1 MAAQVQAP
9 RAENPVAA
17 QEAQYYRIETIP
29 IPEGLSLE
37 VGGMASLPDGRLAVI
52 TRRGELWLI
61 ENPTMT
67 GGARPTFTRFASG
80 LHEPLGLAYR
90 DGDFYASQR
99 SELTRIR
106 DTDGD
111 GKADLYETVYS
122 WPLSGNYH
130 EYSYGPLFTPQ
141 GNMLVW
147 LNLGWAGRGVS
158 IAPWRGWTV
167 EITPDGKLTPLATG
181 MRSPAGLAYNLEG
194 DLFYSENQGDWVGSG
209 SITHVEKGD
218 FLGNPAGLVWTSDPA
233 SPIRLREADVPNTG
247 EPKYAVAKRVPDLKS
262 PAVWFPHT
270 LLGISTSSILVDS
283 TWGAFGPFAGQ
294 LFVGDQSYSR
304 INRVFLEKVDGV
316 YQGAVFSFREGF
328 ASGVLR
334 QEWARDGSMLV
345 GMTERGWNS
354 SGDAPF
360 GIQRLVWTGRTPFE
374 AQRIE
379 ARPDGFEVVFTLPVD
394 RATASNPASYEVS
407 SFTYRYHS
415 TYGSPVVN
423 QESNPIR
430 AVVVSDDGTRAR
442 LVIDGMRLGYV
453 HEIKMAGVRASDGST
468 PLLHNVGYYTLNRI
482 PAGGR
487 VNVSAAPGSAP
498 AASTSPTPAAGA
510 GASGPATPARVAG
523 GSAGAK
529 RQVTMPADWNGQVD
543 ANLAL
548 DAVEPLKFSAPEL
561 TVKAGVR
568 VRVLFNNEGEML
580 HNFVVVQPGRAD
592 AVATAASM
600 MGLSGQARHYVPDT
614 GDVLYHTAV
623 LEPDRSE
630 TIFFRAPTTPGDYPY
645 ICSFP
650 GHGFVMRGIL
660 RVTP

>member
-1 MAAQVQAP
+1 
-9 RAENPVAA
+9 VATA
-17 QEAQYYRIETIP
+17 EAQYYRIETLP
-29 IPEGLSLE
+29 IPDGLSLE
-37 VGGMASLPDGRLAVI
+37 IGGMAPMPDGRLGVI
-52 TRRGELWLI
+52 TRRGEVWI
-61 ENPTMT
+61 IDNPTMA

-106 DTDGD
+106 DTNGD
-111 GKADLYETVYS
+111 GRADVYETVYA

-181 MRSPAGLAYNLEG
+181 MRSPAGLAYNVEG
-194 DLFYSENQGDWVGSG
+194 DLFYAENQGDWVGSG

-218 FLGNPAGLVWTSDPA
+218 FLGNPAGLVWTTDPA
-233 SPIRLREADVPNTG
+233 SPIKLREQDVPNTG
-247 EPKYAVAKRVPDLKS
+247 EPKYEVAKRVPELKT

-270 LLGISTSSILVDS
+270 LLGISTSSILADS
-283 TWGAFGPFAGQ
+283 TRGAFGPFAGQ

-316 YQGAVFSFREGF
+316 YQGAVFPFREGF

-334 QEWARDGSMLV
+334 QDWLHDGSMIV

-360 GIQRLVWTGRTPFE
+360 ALQRLVWTGRTPFE

-379 ARPDGFEVVFTLPVD
+379 ARPDGFEIFFTLPVD
-394 RATASNPASYEVS
+394 RATASNPASYEVNN
-407 SFTYRYHS
+407 FTYHYHN
-415 TYGSPVVN
+415 TYGSPVIN
-423 QESNPIR
+423 QEKNAIR
-430 AVVVSDDGTRAR
+430 TVVVSDDGLRAR
-442 LVIDGMRLGYV
+442 LVIDGMRLGYI
-453 HEIKMAGVRASDGST
+453 HEVKMPGLRSAEGNN

-482 PAGGR
+482 PAGTR
-487 VNVSAAPGSAP
+487 LSVAP
-498 AASTSPTPAAGA
+498 ASPTSTVAASPPTTAPRPTPVPTNRPAVA
-510 GASGPATPARVAG
+510 AT
-523 GSAGAK
+523 K
-529 RQVTMPADWNGQVD
+529 RMVTMPAEWGGRVD
-543 ANLAL
+543 AELAL
-548 DAVEPLKFSAPEL
+548 NAVEPLRFSVPEL
-561 TVKAGVR
+561 TAKAGAHVR
-568 VRVLFNNEGEML
+568 LLFNNEGEML
-580 HNFVVVQPGRAD
+580 HNFVLVAPGRAD
-592 AVATAASM
+592 AVATAAAS

-614 GDVLYHTAV
+614 GDVLYHTAL
-623 LEPDRSE
+623 LEPEKSE
-630 TIFFRAPTTPGDYPY
+630 TIFFTAPTAPGDYPFL
-645 ICSFP
+645 CSFP
-650 GHGFVMRGIL
+650 GHGIVMRGVL
-660 RVTP
+660 HVTP